1 MTKVNPLFCVGEL
14 VNTAFDNKPNRTF
27 VEIIKRTFHVNITAF
42 SPSTMERFK
51 YTGWS
56 YMLEDSVEWVPES
69 RLRKIPR
76 DIAAMHM
83 RYRKPIKEPA

>member
-1 MTKVNPLFCVGEL
+1 MNPNPNFCVGEL

-27 VEIIKRTFHVNITAF
+27 VEITRSTYHKNISAF
-42 SPSTMERFK
+42 SPSTMERFR

-56 YMLEDSVEWVPES
+56 YMLEDSVEWVSES

-83 RYRKPIKEPA
+83 RYRKRVEEPA